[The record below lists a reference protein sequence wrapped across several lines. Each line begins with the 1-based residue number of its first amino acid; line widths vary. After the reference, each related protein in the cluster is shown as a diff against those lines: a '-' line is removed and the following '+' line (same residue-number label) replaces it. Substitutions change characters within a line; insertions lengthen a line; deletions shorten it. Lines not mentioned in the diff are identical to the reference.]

1 MDAAVYCQ
9 HVGLQPSASLDC
21 YDHLPPYQRSM
32 GQHNAKSHANS
43 LLVYVSPLGG
53 NNHLQ
58 MHQWDVY
65 SFIAARYTEKKH
77 GYGSCTVLVLLLAS
91 IFFFFKCV
99 VSEMLWNV
107 FMQNLGISQVSLFVL
122 ISCLNKAFDYLE

>member
-1 MDAAVYCQ
+1 MVMVHA
-9 HVGLQPSASLDC
+9 LSLFC
-21 YDHLPPYQRSM
+21 
-32 GQHNAKSHANS
+32 
-43 LLVYVSPLGG
+43 V
-53 NNHLQ
+53 
-58 MHQWDVY
+58 
-65 SFIAARYTEKKH
+65 
-77 GYGSCTVLVLLLAS
+77 VLLLAS